1 MNINFRQLTL
11 STALALTFGLPA
23 SSHYSIGRFDTD
35 NISVMRKD
43 STDHKDSIAKEKSAD
58 KAKKDTTAAKKTNAY
73 DKLVKK
79 GGSVRNG
86 LFTVR
91 HIEDKW
97 YFEVPQSITDRMLL
111 AVTRFTSVPQAF
123 KELPGEEV
131 NHSTIYF
138 EKRDD
143 KTLLLRAYAK
153 TQVADAKEQM
163 AQLVEKSTADPIVAG
178 LSSSDRKIVN
188 VTALQADRSF
198 VDTMTVYPINVEVK
212 TLRTYSCPDGKMPAS
227 KTGFVTIG
235 MNTSIVLLPE
245 KPMQPRIA
253 DERVGFFETR
263 QTRFSDGAP
272 SKGYAIINR
281 YRLEPKDP
289 KAYQQGKLVEP
300 KKQIVYYIDPATPKK
315 WVPYLIAGIN
325 DWNAAFEAAGFKN
338 AIVAREVPKGSS
350 ISPDDAQYCFLRYLP
365 SETENAYGPRIVDP
379 RSGEIIES
387 HICWYHNVMNLVRK
401 WYITQCGPLDKRAQ
415 TMQLPDKLMGELIRF
430 VSSHEVGH
438 TLGLRHNMIASS
450 ATPVEKLRDKK
461 WGVGARTVPTHQ
473 CLRQV
478 GHQMGL
484 PVSSG
489 IQGSVERSQAA
500 AHGSQRG
507 APSRPSSGLLW

>member
-11 STALALTFGLPA
+11 SAALTLVFGLPA
-23 SSHYSIGRFDTD
+23 NAHNSVVGLD
-35 NISVMRKD
+35 NSVMRKD
-43 STDHKDSIAKEKSAD
+43 STVHNDSIAKRHSAD
-58 KAKKDTTAAKKTNAY
+58 KAKKDSTAAKKENAY
-73 DKLVKK
+73 DKLMKK

-153 TQVADAKEQM
+153 TQVADDKEQM
-163 AQLVEKSTADPIVAG
+163 AQLVEKSTIDPIVAKFDIIGKNPKTGDMLVEVSKFFVQDNNIFG
-178 LSSSDRKIVN
+178 LSSSDRKVVN

-198 VDTMTVYPINVEVK
+198 IDTMTVYPINVEVR
-212 TLRTYSCPDGKMPAS
+212 TLRTYSCPDGRMPAS
-227 KTGFVTIG
+227 RTGFVTVG

-245 KPMQPRIA
+245 KPM
-253 DERVGFFETR
+253 
-263 QTRFSDGAP
+263 
-272 SKGYAIINR
+272 AIINR

-289 KAYQQGKLVEP
+289 KAYKQGKLVEP

-325 DWNAAFEAAGFKN
+325 DWNTAFEAAGFKN
-338 AIVAREVPKGSS
+338 AIVAREVPKGSD
-350 ISPDDAQYCFLRYLP
+350 ISPDDAP
-365 SETENAYGPRIVDP
+365 A
-379 RSGEIIES
+379 RSSRAISAG
-387 HICWYHNVMNLVRK
+387 
-401 WYITQCGPLDKRAQ
+401 IT
-415 TMQLPDKLMGELIRF
+415 T
-430 VSSHEVGH
+430 
-438 TLGLRHNMIASS
+438 
-450 ATPVEKLRDKK
+450 
-461 WGVGARTVPTHQ
+461 
-473 CLRQV
+473 
-478 GHQMGL
+478 
-484 PVSSG
+484 
-489 IQGSVERSQAA
+489 
-500 AHGSQRG
+500 
-507 APSRPSSGLLW
+507 

>member
-11 STALALTFGLPA
+11 STALALAFGLPA

-163 AQLVEKSTADPIVAG
+163 AQLVEKSTADPIVAKFDIIGKNPKTGDMLVEVSKFFVQDNNIFG
-178 LSSSDRKIVN
+178 LSSSDRKVVN

-198 VDTMTVYPINVEVK
+198 IDTMTVYPINVEVK
-212 TLRTYSCPDGKMPAS
+212 TLRTYSCPDG
-227 KTGFVTIG
+227 TCF
-235 MNTSIVLLPE
+235 
-245 KPMQPRIA
+245 PR
-253 DERVGFFETR
+253 
-263 QTRFSDGAP
+263 
-272 SKGYAIINR
+272 
-281 YRLEPKDP
+281 
-289 KAYQQGKLVEP
+289 
-300 KKQIVYYIDPATPKK
+300 
-315 WVPYLIAGIN
+315 
-325 DWNAAFEAAGFKN
+325 
-338 AIVAREVPKGSS
+338 
-350 ISPDDAQYCFLRYLP
+350 
-365 SETENAYGPRIVDP
+365 
-379 RSGEIIES
+379 
-387 HICWYHNVMNLVRK
+387 
-401 WYITQCGPLDKRAQ
+401 
-415 TMQLPDKLMGELIRF
+415 
-430 VSSHEVGH
+430 
-438 TLGLRHNMIASS
+438 
-450 ATPVEKLRDKK
+450 
-461 WGVGARTVPTHQ
+461 
-473 CLRQV
+473 
-478 GHQMGL
+478 
-484 PVSSG
+484 
-489 IQGSVERSQAA
+489 
-500 AHGSQRG
+500 
-507 APSRPSSGLLW
+507 

>member
-163 AQLVEKSTADPIVAG
+163 AQLVEKSTADPIVAKFDIIGKNPKTGDMLVEVSKFFVQDNNIFG

-235 MNTSIVLLPE
+235 MNTCNLSENTITGYWFIWRNSNTAIVLHQMTDVVQLHLVYISLDMEMILEYGLNTCQRSIACTLTKAVYAGMNSLAPAYYCSHN
-245 KPMQPRIA
+245 IA
-253 DERVGFFETR
+253 DCHVVVIVGVKVKMMRWIALNHPFHVIQDLNRIQYTQCVRQHISVNRCIFE
-263 QTRFSDGAP
+263 S
-272 SKGYAIINR
+272 IH
-281 YRLEPKDP
+281 
-289 KAYQQGKLVEP
+289 QGKHIFGIIFDTITPILEVDIYIDSP
-300 KKQIVYYIDPATPKK
+300 GSCIFDHIYYI
-315 WVPYLIAGIN
+315 
-325 DWNAAFEAAGFKN
+325 
-338 AIVAREVPKGSS
+338 
-350 ISPDDAQYCFLRYLP
+350 PDMLCNSFL
-365 SETENAYGPRIVDP
+365 
-379 RSGEIIES
+379 
-387 HICWYHNVMNLVRK
+387 
-401 WYITQCGPLDKRAQ
+401 
-415 TMQLPDKLMGELIRF
+415 QLPLTM
-430 VSSHEVGH
+430 
-438 TLGLRHNMIASS
+438 
-450 ATPVEKLRDKK
+450 AT
-461 WGVGARTVPTHQ
+461 
-473 CLRQV
+473 
-478 GHQMGL
+478 
-484 PVSSG
+484 
-489 IQGSVERSQAA
+489 AA
-500 AHGSQRG
+500 
-507 APSRPSSGLLW
+507 LT